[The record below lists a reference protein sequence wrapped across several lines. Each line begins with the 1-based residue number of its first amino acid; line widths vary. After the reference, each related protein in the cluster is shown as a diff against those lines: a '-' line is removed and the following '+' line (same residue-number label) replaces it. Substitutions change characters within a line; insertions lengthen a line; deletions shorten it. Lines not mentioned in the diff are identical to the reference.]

1 MKTRQRT
8 RKSLTLKKRI
18 VGYFA
23 IAVIV
28 LGVVGGFSVN
38 HVIAEST
45 NSSGGS
51 VARSEAVVANKD
63 SSTGLAGADG
73 SNANVLL
80 SDDNTGNSTGSTVK
94 DTGYTPSVNV
104 NNMSSYPQTGD
115 AHEYGYVI
123 MGFSILIGLF
133 AFYMKK
139 NHRFTTD

>member
-1 MKTRQRT
+1 MKKRQRT
-8 RKSLTLKKRI
+8 RKSLSLKKRI

-28 LGVVGGFSVN
+28 LGVVGGFSIN

-45 NSSGGS
+45 NNSGG
-51 VARSEAVVANKD
+51 VARSEAVVANTDD
-63 SSTGLAGADG
+63 SGDGGTG
-73 SNANVLL
+73 SNAHVLVTG
-80 SDDNTGNSTGSTVK
+80 DNTGESTNAGPTTK
-94 DTGYTPSVNV
+94 DVGYTPSVNV

-139 NHRFTTD
+139 IHRFTTD

>member
-1 MKTRQRT
+1 MKKRQRT
-8 RKSLTLKKRI
+8 SKSLSLKKRI

-28 LGVVGGFSVN
+28 LGVVGGFGVN

-45 NSSGGS
+45 NSSGG
-51 VARSEAVVANKD
+51 VARSEAVVANTDD
-63 SSTGLAGADG
+63 SLDGGGG
-73 SNANVLL
+73 SNANVLVN
-80 SDDNTGNSTGSTVK
+80 SDNTGENTGSTATK
-94 DTGYTPSVNV
+94 DVDYTPSVNV

-139 NHRFTTD
+139 IHRFTTD

>member
-1 MKTRQRT
+1 MKRRQRT
-8 RKSLTLKKRI
+8 SKSLSLKKRI

-28 LGVVGGFSVN
+28 LGVVGGFGVN

-45 NSSGGS
+45 NSSGG
-51 VARSEAVVANKD
+51 VARSEAVVANTDD
-63 SSTGLAGADG
+63 SDGAGG
-73 SNANVLL
+73 SNAHVLVT
-80 SDDNTGNSTGSTVK
+80 DDNTGDSTGPTTK
-94 DTGYTPSVNV
+94 DVGYTPSVNV

-139 NHRFTTD
+139 IHGFTTD

>member
-1 MKTRQRT
+1 MKKRQRT
-8 RKSLTLKKRI
+8 RKSLKLKKRI

-45 NSSGGS
+45 NNSNGS
-51 VARSEAVVANKD
+51 IARSEAVVANTD
-63 SSTGLAGADG
+63 GLSGADG

-80 SDDNTGNSTGSTVK
+80 SDDNTGNNTGATVK
-94 DTGYTPSVNV
+94 DTSNVTPSVNV

-115 AHEYGYVI
+115 AHEYGYII

-133 AFYMKK
+133 AFYTKK
-139 NHRFTTD
+139 IRIFATD

>member
-1 MKTRQRT
+1 MKKRQRT
-8 RKSLTLKKRI
+8 RKSLSLKKRI

-28 LGVVGGFSVN
+28 LGVVGGFSIN

-45 NSSGGS
+45 NNSGG
-51 VARSEAVVANKD
+51 VARSEAVVANKGSDD
-63 SSTGLAGADG
+63 SPGASD
-73 SNANVLL
+73 AHVLVT
-80 SDDNTGNSTGSTVK
+80 DDNTGDSTGPTVK
-94 DTGYTPSVNV
+94 DVGYTPSVNV

-139 NHRFTTD
+139 FHRFTTD

>member
-1 MKTRQRT
+1 MKRRQRT

-45 NSSGGS
+45 NNSGGS

-63 SSTGLAGADG
+63 SGTMSGADG
-73 SNANVLL
+73 STADVVL
-80 SDDNTGNSTGSTVK
+80 SSDNTGNNTGATTK
-94 DTGYTPSVNV
+94 DTSYTPSVNI

>member
-1 MKTRQRT
+1 MKKRQRT
-8 RKSLTLKKRI
+8 RKSLSLKKRI

-28 LGVVGGFSVN
+28 LGVVGGFSIN

-45 NSSGGS
+45 NNSGG

-63 SSTGLAGADG
+63 NFGGGGGG
-73 SNANVLL
+73 SNADVLVTN
-80 SDDNTGNSTGSTVK
+80 DNTGDSTGPTTK
-94 DTGYTPSVNV
+94 DVDYTPSVNV

-139 NHRFTTD
+139 FHRFTTD